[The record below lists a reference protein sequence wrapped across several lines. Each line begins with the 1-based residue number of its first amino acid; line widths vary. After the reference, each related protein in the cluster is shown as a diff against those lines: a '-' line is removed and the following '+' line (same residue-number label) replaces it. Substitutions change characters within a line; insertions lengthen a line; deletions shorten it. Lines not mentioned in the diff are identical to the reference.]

1 MKSTASEPGLICART
16 FFKKTHLYWTLSIE
30 HVWEDFYFSAR
41 TRQRTYRKIVFA
53 PLDTNGLDMRA
64 CLFPIFRDLQWF
76 EFLDLYMFHGTWP
89 VPIKLIT
96 CNFLWVKCLS
106 WRFTYP
112 SIVLTSAA
120 VNFKHSLYL
129 RHWRNDYQNN
139 TKQSHISL
147 HLKDVVSLFHQLV
160 LFFFIIFIAR
170 HHHLSNSQK
179 FINEYSGTPIQR
191 SSI

>member
-1 MKSTASEPGLICART
+1 MIRVSR
-16 FFKKTHLYWTLSIE
+16 F
-30 HVWEDFYFSAR
+30 
-41 TRQRTYRKIVFA
+41 
-53 PLDTNGLDMRA
+53 
-64 CLFPIFRDLQWF
+64 
-76 EFLDLYMFHGTWP
+76 MFHGTWP

-120 VNFKHSLYL
+120 VNFNHSLYL

-160 LFFFIIFIAR
+160 LFFLSFLLPVIIISVIHKNLLMNTVEPRYNDPRYNDIPAIT
-170 HHHLSNSQK
+170 
-179 FINEYSGTPIQR
+179 INMLCPGKSYSKMYGTEPRYNDLRYNDIPDITM
-191 SSI
+191 SF